1 MQNQLAI
8 AHKAAAG
15 NDNNSMELSKVHAD
29 LAASSSA
36 AAKAELAS
44 ENAAAKYATVCVCLY

>member
-1 MQNQLAI
+1 VQNQLAI

-29 LAASSSA
+29 LAASSAA

-44 ENAAAKYATVCVCLY
+44 ENAAAKYATVCV